1 MYNEKSLKNQ
11 LTEVINNELN
21 SLGRVFKKQY
31 YFIKADTM
39 VRLNLEKSTYNR
51 HMNFLCFS

>member
-21 SLGRVFKKQY
+21 SLGRVSRSSIILLKLIQWYGLTWK
-31 YFIKADTM
+31 
-39 VRLNLEKSTYNR
+39 NLHITVI
-51 HMNFLCFS
+51 

>member
-31 YFIKADTM
+31 YFIKADTV

-51 HMNFLCFS
+51 HMYQ